1 MKMTNT
7 KSTFSGFTS
16 CNLADEKQ
24 FFSRI
29 KLYGDWALIMMMV
42 MMMMVM
48 MMMMIFSGIKLDG
61 DWAPTWRRNC

>member
-16 CNLADEKQ
+16 CNLADEKR

-29 KLYGDWALIMMMV
+29 KLDGGGVLIMMMMMMIMMMV
-42 MMMMVM
+42 MT
-48 MMMMIFSGIKLDG
+48 MMMIF
-61 DWAPTWRRNC
+61 